1 MKLLICYGTRPEY
14 IKIKP
19 LLKVLKNKINYKIL
33 FVKQHTNIMAF
44 AQYDYQLVIENET
57 KNRLNNIFYSIYKN
71 FNIPK
76 GITHILIQGDTAT
89 AYGLALAAFNANI
102 KIIHLEAGLRTYDLN
117 NPYPEEAYR
126 QMISR
131 ISDINLCP
139 TENNKNNL
147 IKERVKGLNFVVG
160 NTVLDNLIKIKPT
173 YSNKILIT
181 LHRRENH
188 NILNKYF
195 IELSKLASEN
205 KDLEFILPIHPNPNV
220 KKYQHLLKNIKVIEP
235 LEYENLLKILA
246 DIRFAIS
253 DSGGIQEE
261 CSFLNKK
268 VIVCRKV
275 TERQE
280 SLKKHSFICKDPKQ
294 LKEIFNKIKKKYK
307 VNQPCPFGD
316 GKASEKI
323 LDILLK
329 INDNY

>member
-19 LLKVLKNKINYKIL
+19 LLKVLKNKINYKVL
-33 FVKQHTNIMAF
+33 FVKQHSDIISF
-44 AQYDYQLVIENET
+44 ARYDYELVIENKTE
-57 KNRLNNIFYSIYKN
+57 NRLNNILYSIYKN

-76 GITHILIQGDTAT
+76 DITHILVQGDTAT
-89 AYGLALAAFNANI
+89 AYGLALAAFNSKI
-102 KIIHLEAGLRTYDLN
+102 KIIHLEAGLRTYDLE

-147 IKERVKGLNFVVG
+147 IKEKVKGLNFVVG
-160 NTVLDNLIKIKPT
+160 NTVLDNLVKIKTT

-188 NILNKYF
+188 NIIDKYF
-195 IELSKLASEN
+195 DELSKIASEN
-205 KDLEFILPIHPNPNV
+205 KELEFIFPIHPNPNV

-235 LEYENLLKILA
+235 LEYEDLLKILA
-246 DIRFAIS
+246 NIRFAIS

-268 VIVCRKV
+268 VIVCRKT

-280 SLKKHSFICKDPKQ
+280 SLEKHSFICRHPKE
-294 LKEIFNKIKKKYK
+294 LRNIFNKIKVNYK
-307 VNQPCPFGD
+307 VNKPCPFGD
-316 GKASEKI
+316 GKTSHKI

-329 INDNY
+329 LSDNL